1 MHLPSP
7 RTRVQLVAAATL
19 FLSATPVFADAVE
32 DAYRICKSVEQTGL
46 STDCKVRGW
55 SSTVDITIDT
65 NGAEAREICMG
76 ISEQMAQRTRSFDGK
91 WKLRILSPYSGEKA
105 IAVCT
110 LR

>member
-1 MHLPSP
+1 MRLSS
-7 RTRVQLVAAATL
+7 RSTRVQLIVAAL
-19 FLSATPVFADAVE
+19 LLSAAPVFANPVE
-32 DAYRICKSVEQTGL
+32 DAYRICSSVEQTGL
-46 STDCKVRGW
+46 TTDCKVNGW

-65 NGAEAREICMG
+65 NGEEARKICSG
-76 ISEQMAQRTRSFDGK
+76 IADQMAQRTRSFGGK